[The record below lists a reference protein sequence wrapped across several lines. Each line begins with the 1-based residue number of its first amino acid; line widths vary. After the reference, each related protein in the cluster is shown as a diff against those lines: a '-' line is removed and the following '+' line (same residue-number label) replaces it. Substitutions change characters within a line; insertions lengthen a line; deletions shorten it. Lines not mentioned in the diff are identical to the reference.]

1 MKNLS
6 SKIVIA
12 LSSLALIGGL
22 AACSSTVAPVEG
34 DENAEEI
41 ESSSSADE
49 DDVEV
54 EEEVAKSS
62 SSKKSSRSS
71 SSKKVESSSSEEVV
85 ESSSSE
91 EVVEESSSSEEV
103 VESSSS
109 EALPDKI
116 DENKDKVAEVD
127 EENLGEKVEESELP
141 EDLTDDDSM
150 TGGDLYVGKDE
161 FDFENNDY
169 YCKTPEG
176 DWYIL
181 DGSKYDNFWFKAFNF
196 LTWLFTG
203 KSWLDYSK
211 VCDVIYVHPKKSL
224 FEE

>member
-71 SSKKVESSSSEEVV
+71 SSKKV
-85 ESSSSE
+85 
-91 EVVEESSSSEEV
+91 ESSSSEEV